1 MFIYRVIQKGGH
13 KLETYT
19 LQDHQKKGF
28 ETLCIVD
35 DTMDFATTASP
46 QKNPENLGSGSND
59 SLKFI
64 TLENTFI
71 FNLDQNPKT
80 VPSICLFSGLFC
92 IYSCGQPMPV
102 LSL

>member
-13 KLETYT
+13 KLQTYT

-35 DTMDFATTASP
+35 DTMDFASAASP

-64 TLENTFI
+64 TLRKYIHF
-71 FNLDQNPKT
+71 
-80 VPSICLFSGLFC
+80 
-92 IYSCGQPMPV
+92 
-102 LSL
+102 